1 MQLVVK
7 GHTPIRLHE
16 SDLKIYIIKKKTKVS
31 LQKDEED
38 INGQES
44 KKSLSQK
51 RLSRVLSW
59 FVKKRSNEI

>member
-1 MQLVVK
+1 MQLVIK

-16 SDLKIYIIKKKTKVS
+16 SDLKIYIIKKTKVS